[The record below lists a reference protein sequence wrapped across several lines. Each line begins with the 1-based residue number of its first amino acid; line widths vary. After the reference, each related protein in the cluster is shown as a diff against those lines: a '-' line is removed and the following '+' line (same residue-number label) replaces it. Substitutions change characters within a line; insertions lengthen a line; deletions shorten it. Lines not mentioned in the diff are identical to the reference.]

1 MGPHITCKQQ
11 VVRPSFQQ
19 QWMRGGATPTAIL
32 PMPTLPHLSRDHE
45 ARECERVHRQL
56 AFLESLR
63 RLPSLDFPIIPLM
76 ARLTFLFFHHASI
89 ELMLGSVPSSLV
101 FRPLTTLCCLLRRP
115 PAFAPLSQTFEPPQ
129 AFGSSDCRFP
139 TTHDCAIGL
148 IPGPN
153 TSWCIGA
160 YTDTLSFL

>member
-11 VVRPSFQQ
+11 VVRPSIQQ
-19 QWMRGGATPTAIL
+19 QWMRGGVTPTAIL

-45 ARECERVHRQL
+45 ARGCERVHRQL

-101 FRPLTTLCCLLRRP
+101 FRPLSILLCSVRP

-129 AFGSSDCRFP
+129 DFGSSDCRFP
-139 TTHDCAIGL
+139 TTHYYAAG
-148 IPGPN
+148 
-153 TSWCIGA
+153 W
-160 YTDTLSFL
+160 

>member
-1 MGPHITCKQQ
+1 
-11 VVRPSFQQ
+11 
-19 QWMRGGATPTAIL
+19 
-32 PMPTLPHLSRDHE
+32 MPTLPHLSRDHE

-76 ARLTFLFFHHASI
+76 ARLTLLFFHHASI

-129 AFGSSDCRFP
+129 DFGSSDCRFP
-139 TTHDCAIGL
+139 TTHYYAAPCMVVDQNPRTQHILVHWVRTNAFVFAVFVF
-148 IPGPN
+148 PV
-153 TSWCIGA
+153 SVFHS
-160 YTDTLSFL
+160 LSPFAFLQI

>member
-19 QWMRGGATPTAIL
+19 QWMRGVRRGYFTDANICHTFAEITRPGG
-32 PMPTLPHLSRDHE
+32 
-45 ARECERVHRQL
+45 CERVHRQL
-56 AFLESLR
+56 VFLESLR

-129 AFGSSDCRFP
+129 DFGSSDCRFP
-139 TTHDCAIGL
+139 TTHDYAPEL

-153 TSWCIGA
+153 ASWCIR
-160 YTDTLSFL
+160 